1 MATSFAFSDLIPPFG
16 GVFSL
21 YKIQGDKSMG
31 ETLKLAYAEY
41 LQRMLDQSDDLVEVA
56 IDSVPDDIQCSLTWL
71 EWADF
76 V

>member
-1 MATSFAFSDLIPPFG
+1 
-16 GVFSL
+16 
-21 YKIQGDKSMG
+21 MG

-41 LQRMLDQSDDLVEVA
+41 LQRMLDQSDDLVEVD
-56 IDSVPDDIQCSLTWL
+56 IDSVPDGIQCSLTWL